1 MSNTDIEQIN
11 SSRDWN
17 ETAMSIFVYVFFAII
32 VLSIL
37 GFGYKLI
44 CQANHVETFDDDNA
58 GNDVL
63 NVSIS
68 KERGN
73 IIDVTLKKDRVPI
86 DYWIFQRISD
96 TSRTPGAS
104 KIPVQ
109 IYMTDLSDS
118 TFSNQNLRALIND
131 VLDSYDTDET
141 RVLINWI
148 FNHSRFTSSLNK
160 RYRMYNLYK
169 KYFPL
174 PLEADDYEAPLL
186 DSAGSGMVEPI
197 SKDPIIDIASHNFL
211 DVPETT
217 KVMCSD
223 QLFVEQDRKFSLY
236 CNGDYLQYSDRP
248 DNYVPVVA
256 RYYLV
261 VVIDP
266 KPMFSYTSDGLVP
279 MTHTSISSTNSQ
291 DDEYVYDGTA
301 EETVQKE
308 PQIDYVSLS
317 SLIRPDPE
325 ISWHSIQNRVDK
337 KLSKLGE
344 LMILEHRQE
353 STIDRMDKLL
363 RRTNVD
369 LYQTFA
375 IDVVVR
381 GGEPF
386 IFKITASPTF
396 REYGHE
402 IAHDM
407 LDSMIERTKLML
419 SL

>member
-44 CQANHVETFDDDNA
+44 CQANQVEAFDDDDA

-86 DYWIFQRISD
+86 DYWIFERISD
-96 TSRTPGAS
+96 TPRTPGAS
-104 KIPVQ
+104 KMPVQ

-118 TFSNQNLRALIND
+118 TFSNQNLRALVND
-131 VLDSYDTDET
+131 VLDSYDMDET

-186 DSAGSGMVEPI
+186 DSAGAGAAEPI
-197 SKDPIIDIASHNFL
+197 SKDPIIDIVSHNFL

-236 CNGDYLQYSDRP
+236 CNGDYLQYYDRP

-256 RYYLV
+256 RYYLI

-279 MTHTSISSTNSQ
+279 MTRASISSVDAQ

-308 PQIDYVSLS
+308 PQIDYVTLS